1 MITRSVTARLADS
14 PKVRDTVLS
23 AAAAARAK
31 AGHGASSVGA
41 PAGGASAVGASS
53 VGTTDIDTRAMTHS
67 WLLTGPPGAG
77 RSTTA
82 VAFAAALVCTDAHE
96 TGCGQC
102 QGCRDAFGGS
112 HTDIVHI
119 VPQEL
124 SISKKTVDE
133 VVAQAARLP
142 TIAPWRVII
151 IEDADRLTPEA
162 ADALL
167 KTVEE
172 PPASTVI
179 VMCAPSTDPED
190 FSQTLR
196 SRCRHLYIPAPS
208 TAEIVRLLTE
218 EEGATESDAR
228 LAAATSLHHVG
239 RARALVKEPSMQ
251 QRRAQVINLA
261 ELIFHGD
268 QAFQAVSS
276 LLKAVDKEAIDSHAE
291 ADAEERAKLEQA
303 LGMGA
308 KGKGAAKALRGT
320 AGTLKE
326 LESRQKAR
334 STRRKRDVLDLALV
348 DLAGVYR
355 DALVVKTGA
364 GVGLTHPDFEGLARE
379 IGARVSVEGLV
390 ACQDAIAKCRTHLD
404 QAVTPTI
411 AFNGMVGAIRRACGV
426 K

>member
-1 MITRSVTARLADS
+1 MRSVTARLADS
-14 PKVRDTVLS
+14 PKVRDTILS
-23 AAAAARAK
+23 AAAAARTSS
-31 AGHGASSVGA
+31 AGVGRAAA
-41 PAGGASAVGASS
+41 PDAAVDA
-53 VGTTDIDTRAMTHS
+53 RAMTHS
-67 WLLTGPPGAG
+67 WLFTGPPGAG

-82 VAFAAALVCTDAHE
+82 VAFAAALVCTDPHE
-96 TGCGQC
+96 IGCGKC

-124 SISKKTVDE
+124 SISKKTVDD
-133 VVAQAARLP
+133 VIAQAARLP

-151 IEDADRLTPEA
+151 IEDADRLTAEA

-196 SRCRHLYIPAPS
+196 SRCRHLYIPSPS
-208 TAEIVRLLTE
+208 EAEIVRILTQ

-228 LAAATSLHHVG
+228 LAAATSLRHVG
-239 RARALVKEPSMQ
+239 RARALVKDTRVQ

-261 ELIFHGD
+261 ELIFFGD
-268 QAFQAVSS
+268 QAFQAVGS
-276 LLKAVDKEAIDSHAE
+276 LLKAVEKEAVDSYAE
-291 ADAEERAKLEQA
+291 VDAEERAKLEQA

-355 DALVVKTGA
+355 DALVVKSGS

-379 IGARVSVEGLV
+379 IGGRVSVEGLV
-390 ACQDAIAKCRTHLD
+390 SCQDAIATCRTHLD
-404 QAVTPTI
+404 QSVTPTI